1 MSWARSM
8 KLGFDKWNAV
18 KSIAEL
24 IPQVQRSGSTFR
36 LYHTFSDKNDYI
48 VPKGT
53 TDNLMD
59 YNNGKELHKHQWDL
73 VQDPQGMWFTGLIDE
88 EEVAYYS
95 ESTDDTW
102 TRNINKIACATL
114 NSIAKVSLDDIA
126 AGIKGVFEL
135 EGIGRIRF
143 EIPEM
148 DANKNDNLI
157 DLKTMKTT
165 EKTNYSDD
173 SKYLEVVYKSV
184 SKKYRVFFD
193 VPIDKKSDFLAIIN
207 SPSAD
212 YFNNIIKEIP
222 EKETKEVYSILSKLS
237 ECSYRYIST
246 ANRIKYL
253 KWLTGEI
260 NMNEDQEEIIIKL
273 LKYTNDKTALYN
285 ELYKKPLIT
294 AKMLDKS
301 NEKNTKIILNELVK
315 LCNKAWKDKTPQ
327 GVIYTGETSTT
338 IGSDEHDAYYITH
351 SKHIKGTNNWNVEN
365 YTGIFSNGLFEIGQV
380 QQYPPVVN
388 FECNALDP
396 VCVYI
401 NNKPY
406 ILPMIYPAQ
415 LSKQLGNK
423 KMFEQFIGSV
433 TQIAL
438 IHGGARL
445 VSALTPEIRM
455 IVDYLKI
462 TPKSFATLFLADAG
476 IQASINYILTRDWE
490 TALNRVDPFDAAF
503 TGIVGNIVSVPLKS
517 RQLLHLSKH
526 GAKYTV
532 CKQLENITK
541 VATLEYVKVSF
552 DYDLA
557 SNKMKMLC
565 NNSEKNH
572 EVMSRFLL
580 ALTAKWG
587 ADEIHRI
594 LKGWGSNTISQIE
607 NEGLDEISETIIKK
621 VNNIIQTENAQKII
635 NLGTKVFSEIIT
647 DLKEKDANIKFKVKE
662 KKEIE
667 SFAIPDN
674 TRVVEPL
681 KIK

>member
-1 MSWARSM
+1 
-8 KLGFDKWNAV
+8 
-18 KSIAEL
+18 
-24 IPQVQRSGSTFR
+24 
-36 LYHTFSDKNDYI
+36 
-48 VPKGT
+48 
-53 TDNLMD
+53 MD
-59 YNNGKELHKHQWDL
+59 YNDGKELHKYQWDL

-88 EEVAYYS
+88 EEAAYYS
-95 ESTDDTW
+95 ESPNDIW
-102 TRNINKIACATL
+102 NRNINKIACAII
-114 NSIAKVSLDDIA
+114 NGKKQVSLDGLG
-126 AGIKGVFEL
+126 AGLKGVFKL
-135 EGIGRIRF
+135 KGIGRIRF
-143 EIPEM
+143 EIPEIT
-148 DANKNDNLI
+148 NSKNNNLI
-157 DLKTMKTT
+157 DLTSIKTT

-173 SKYLEVVYKSV
+173 SEYLEIVYESV
-184 SKKYRVFFD
+184 NDKYRIFFD
-193 VPIDKKSDFLAIIN
+193 VPIAKKSDFLAIIK
-207 SPSAD
+207 SPSDD
-212 YFNNIIKEIP
+212 YFKNMVKEIP
-222 EKETKEVYSILSKLS
+222 EKESKEVYSILSKLS
-237 ECSYRYIST
+237 ECSYRQIPT

-260 NMNEDQEEIIIKL
+260 NMNKDQEKILINL

-301 NEKNTKIILNELVK
+301 NKKNTEIIINELVK
-315 LCNKAWKDKTPQ
+315 ICNNAWKDKTPK
-327 GVIYTGETSTT
+327 GVIYTGETTT
-338 IGSDEHDAYYITH
+338 NIGNDEHDAYYITH
-351 SKHIKGTNNWNVEN
+351 AKHIKGTNNWNVEN
-365 YTGIFSNGLFEIGQV
+365 YTGIFGNGLFDIGQV
-380 QQYPPVVN
+380 QQYPPVVK
-388 FECNALDP
+388 FKCNALDP

-423 KMFEQFIGSV
+423 KMFEQFFGSV

-438 IHGGARL
+438 IYGGARL

-462 TPKSFATLFLADAG
+462 TPRSFATLFLADAG
-476 IQASINYILTRDWE
+476 IQASINYILNGDWE

-503 TGIVGNIVSVPLKS
+503 SGIVGNIVTVPLKS

-526 GAKYTV
+526 GTKYTV
-532 CKQLENITK
+532 CKQLETVTK
-541 VATLEYVKVSF
+541 VAALEYVKASF

-580 ALTAKWG
+580 SLTAKWG

-594 LKGWGSNTISQIE
+594 LKGWGKNTISQIE
-607 NEGLDEISETIIKK
+607 NEGLNEISESILKK
-621 VNNIIQTENAQKII
+621 VNNIIQTESAQKII

-647 DLKEKDANIKFKVKE
+647 DLKEKNANIKFKLKE
-662 KKEIE
+662 KKEVE

-674 TRVVEPL
+674 TRVVKPL
-681 KIK
+681 KIE